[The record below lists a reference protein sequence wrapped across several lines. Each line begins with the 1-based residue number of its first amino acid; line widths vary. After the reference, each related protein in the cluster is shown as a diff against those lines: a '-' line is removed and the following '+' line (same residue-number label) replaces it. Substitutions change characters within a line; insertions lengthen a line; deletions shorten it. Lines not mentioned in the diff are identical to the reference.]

1 MPTSIRSWWRIATAV
16 VFLCVAAADM
26 PPLDAAKP
34 APTPTP
40 GPTPTPVPPTAD
52 LRVGLRSSPYGIS
65 PFPAADWWVNS
76 TLDMASR
83 FPGSTPE
90 VVWVVGEVL
99 FPVDCG
105 LSFPN
110 PTPGT
115 SYPNIVFKSSVDE
128 NEPYFSRFDAA
139 GIKVWVQVEP
149 GNADVGTLIDL
160 VMRQY
165 GHHPSVI
172 GFGVDV
178 EWYKYK
184 TFRNGKAVTDAE
196 AQAWATAVRSFD
208 STDLLFTKHWLIDKM
223 PPTYRTGMVFIDDS
237 QGFRN
242 ADALLN
248 EFAVWGQAF
257 APAPVGFQ
265 YGYARDRRWWS
276 TYSDPPRQIG
286 DAIRARVPNVR
297 DLVWVDFT
305 APEIWPLP

>member
-1 MPTSIRSWWRIATAV
+1 
-16 VFLCVAAADM
+16 
-26 PPLDAAKP
+26 
-34 APTPTP
+34 
-40 GPTPTPVPPTAD
+40 
-52 LRVGLRSSPYGIS
+52 
-65 PFPAADWWVNS
+65 
-76 TLDMASR
+76 MASR

-115 SYPNIVFKSSVDE
+115 TYPRIVFKSAVDE
-128 NEPYFSRFDAA
+128 NEPYFDAFDQA

-149 GNADVGTLIDL
+149 GDADVGTLIDL

-165 GHHPSVI
+165 AHHPSVI

-178 EWYKYK
+178 EWYQYK
-184 TFRNGKAVTDAE
+184 AFRNGKAVTDAE
-196 AQAWATAVRSFD
+196 AAAWAGKVRSYN
-208 STDLLFTKHWLIDKM
+208 SGYLLFTKHWLIEKM

-237 QGFRN
+237 QSFRSL
-242 ADALLN
+242 DAMLN
-248 EFAVWGQAF
+248 EFAAWGQAF

-276 TYSDPPRQIG
+276 QFSDPPRHIG
-286 DAIRARVPNVR
+286 DAIRTRVPNTR
-297 DLVWVDFT
+297 DVVWVDFT
-305 APEIWPLP
+305 AQEIWP